1 MTDTI
6 IHNGDLGTTFLL
18 TITESDGTTAVDVST
33 ATKLQMIF
41 LDPDG
46 VSTTKTAALNTTGT
60 DGKIKYVSEAGLIDV
75 SGTWQVQGYVEFGG
89 GTSKYYSSA
98 VSFLVEDNLA

>member
-1 MTDTI
+1 MTTI

-18 TITESDGTTAVDVST
+18 TITEEDGTTAVDVST

-41 LDPDG
+41 EDPAG
-46 VSTTKTAALNTTGT
+46 VSTAKTAVSNTTGT

-75 SGTWQVQGYVEFGG
+75 VGTWRIQGYVEFGS
-89 GTSKYYSSA
+89 GTSKYYST
-98 VSFLVEDNLA
+98 VTEFIVRDNLT